1 MVFLFVC
8 VLYQVKIFYLTCIF
22 HDIYFIVN
30 YVDIEI
36 SSVSQMHHWSSDFT
50 RNNSR
55 EPKYA
60 TFGQCQ
66 YNTHA
71 NCVCIHSALK
81 C

>member
-1 MVFLFVC
+1 MTFISLS
-8 VLYQVKIFYLTCIF
+8 IMLTLRY
-22 HDIYFIVN
+22 HP
-30 YVDIEI
+30 
-36 SSVSQMHHWSSDFT
+36 SVRCTTGTQSSDFT

-71 NCVCIHSALK
+71 NCVYSFSSQMLIEMDDMS
-81 C
+81 